1 MGLFDK
7 LFKGSSQRK
16 GVDTYFKMLNGYSPV
31 FHNFSGGIYEMEL
44 TRASIHAFANLCSKL
59 KPEIVGGAHKSLE
72 KTLQMQ
78 PNPFMDTTKFLYR
91 LATILSV
98 DTTAFI
104 LPLYHDDRETI
115 VGYYPLLPTYT
126 EILDIAGEPWLRY
139 TFASGQKASIPFKEV
154 GVLTK
159 YQYDDD
165 LFGGKNKP
173 LMPTL
178 QLLNVQ
184 RQGMEEGIKQSAM
197 IRFMAKLSST
207 LRPEDITKER
217 ERFSKENLSAD
228 NRSGVMMFDA
238 KYADIKQ
245 IDSKPFVIDSEQ
257 MSLIQ
262 TNVFNY
268 FGVNE
273 NILQNKY
280 TEDEFN
286 AFYEGMI
293 EPFALQLSMVMT
305 NMTYNKREIAHGNQI
320 MFSSN
325 RLQYASNQTKLQV
338 SSQMF
343 DRGIM
348 TTNQVMD
355 IWNLPHVEGGDDRF
369 IRREYVRVNDLE
381 SDRKDGGWNAVE
393 DEREGVSVDSDSSDD
408 TESGGGEEV

>member
-1 MGLFDK
+1 MGLFEK

-16 GVDTYFKMLNGYSPV
+16 DVDTYFKMLNGYSPV

-59 KPEIVGGAHKSLE
+59 KPEVVGSAYKSLE
-72 KTLQMQ
+72 ATLQFR

-104 LPLYHDDRETI
+104 LPLYGEDRKSI
-115 VGYYPLLPTYT
+115 VGYYPLLPMYT
-126 EILDIAGEPWLRY
+126 EIMDVSGEPWLRY
-139 TFASGQKASIPFKEV
+139 TFADGKKASIPFDEI

-159 YQYDDD
+159 YQYDND

-178 QLLNVQ
+178 QLLNIQ
-184 RQGMEEGIKQSAM
+184 KQGMEEGIKQSAM

-207 LRPEDITKER
+207 LRPEDIAKER
-217 ERFSKENLSAD
+217 ERFSKDNLSTD
-228 NRSGVMMFDA
+228 NKSGVMMFDA
-238 KYADIKQ
+238 KYSDIKQ
-245 IDSKPFVIDSEQ
+245 IDSKPFVIDAEQ
-257 MSLIQ
+257 MKLIQ

-293 EPFALQLSMVMT
+293 EPFALQLSLVLT
-305 NMTYNKREIAHGNQI
+305 NMTFTSREISHGNHI
-320 MFSSN
+320 MLSSN
-325 RLQYASNQTKLQV
+325 RLQYASNKTKLQV

-343 DRGIM
+343 DRGV
-348 TTNQVMD
+348 T
-355 IWNLPHVEGGDDRF
+355 
-369 IRREYVRVNDLE
+369 DLDK
-381 SDRKDGGWNAVE
+381 DRKDGGWDAITDEGEGISVGGDTADDSNRDTKE
-393 DEREGVSVDSDSSDD
+393 D
-408 TESGGGEEV
+408 

>member
-7 LFKGSSQRK
+7 LFKRPEQRR
-16 GVDTYFKMLNGYSPV
+16 VDTYFKMLNGYSPV
-31 FHNFSGGIYEMEL
+31 FHSYSGGIYEMEL
-44 TRASIHAFANLCSKL
+44 TRASVHAFANLASKL
-59 KPEIVGGAHKSLE
+59 KPEVMGSAYKSLE
-72 KTLQMQ
+72 KTLQFQ

-104 LPLYHDDRETI
+104 LPLYGEDMRTI
-115 VGYYPLLPTYT
+115 VGYYPLLPSYT
-126 EILDIAGEPWLRY
+126 EVLEVAGEPWLRY
-139 TFASGQKASIPFKEV
+139 TFANGQKASIPFSEV

-173 LMPTL
+173 LVPTL
-178 QLLNVQ
+178 QLLDIQ

-197 IRFMAKLSST
+197 IRFMARLTNT
-207 LRPEDITKER
+207 LRPEDIKKER
-217 ERFSKENLSAD
+217 DRFSEDNLSAD
-228 NRSGVMMFDA
+228 NKSGVMMFDA
-238 KYADIKQ
+238 KYGDVKQ
-245 IDSKPFVIDSEQ
+245 IDSKPFVIDAEQ
-257 MSLIQ
+257 MKLIQ

-305 NMTYNKREIAHGNQI
+305 GMTFTKKEIAYGNQI

-325 RLQYASNQTKLQV
+325 RLQYASNQTKLRV
-338 SSQMF
+338 ASQMF
-343 DRGIM
+343 DRGIL
-348 TTNQVMD
+348 TTNQIMD
-355 IWNLPHVEGGDDRF
+355 IWNLPQVPDGDERF
-369 IRREYVRVNDLE
+369 IRREYVRITDMKK
-381 SDRKDGGWNAVE
+381 DRKDGGWDAV
-393 DEREGVSVDSDSSDD
+393 DDAGEGVSVGDD
-408 TESGGGEEV
+408 PADDPDNTREED